1 MKHAQFTNYIYAF
14 TWVLQCKNG
23 TDEQEDPREDQK
35 ILNITKNDVMLVIS
49 SAGDN
54 ALSYAISSQPSRI
67 HCVDLNPCQ
76 NHLLELKLAALVSL
90 SHQDI
95 WQLFGLGRHPN
106 FRKLLHENLSPHLSS
121 HALQFWVQ
129 NADHFNLDGKGL
141 YETGYSGWA
150 LKLTRWLFTAM
161 GVTED
166 IKMMCNARTI
176 KEQVE
181 IYEKKVRLAVSR
193 NSNLRFDRRY
203 YILGLSES

>member
-1 MKHAQFTNYIYAF
+1 MLSSQITSTLSPGYSSHCSRVNR
-14 TWVLQCKNG
+14 
-23 TDEQEDPREDQK
+23 QEDPREDQN

-129 NADHFNLDGKGL
+129 NADHFKLEEKGL

-150 LKLTRWLFTAM
+150 LKLARWLFTVM

-166 IKMMCNARTI
+166 VKKMCNATTI
-176 KEQVE
+176 EEQVE
-181 IYEKKVRLAVSR
+181 IYEKKVR
-193 NSNLRFDRRY
+193 
-203 YILGLSES
+203 